1 MFESRADPEP
11 IMTVLTDPATLWT
24 VDGRPVR
31 MVWRGRRW
39 RVSDT
44 PTRLRGEPIFLPP
57 LITHAPTGYVGWRF
71 QATADDGETLVVDLV
86 RDGEAWAVSRSY
98 R

>member
-1 MFESRADPEP
+1 MNVR
-11 IMTVLTDPATLWT
+11 TDNVNLWL

-44 PTRLRGEPIFLPP
+44 PTKLRGEPMFLPP
-57 LITHAPTGYVGWRF
+57 LLTHPPTGYVGWRF
-71 QATADDGETLVVDLV
+71 QATADDGETTMVDVV
-86 RDGEAWAVSRSY
+86 RDDDRWYVSRSY
-98 R
+98 I